1 VFYRF
6 FGLSGPPF
14 EFGSSPNT
22 LFMST
27 PHREALSALEW
38 GVAHETSGF
47 TLLVG
52 ETGTGKTTLVNALLA
67 QQHERVQ
74 AAYVLNPRLRIEE
87 IMNLVL
93 EQLKV
98 ENVPTD
104 RLGLWREIERKI
116 TQLEEG
122 ERIMVI
128 VDDAQD
134 LSDDCLEDL
143 RLLSN
148 CEAHGNKRL
157 HFILVSQPELLTRLR
172 TQKLRNI
179 NQRIGARA
187 TLNPLKPD
195 EARSYVDY
203 RLRQKGGSAQKI
215 FSAAALRHLIAQ
227 SDGIP
232 RQINLLCN
240 SAMLAAY
247 AEGTGV
253 VTPAA
258 ARAAV
263 SEYRNLHGTLRI
275 SSIRFGSLGLTMR
288 ARPWAT
294 AAVTGAGLAA
304 AAFLYLALS
313 DGFSGP
319 QMQPVEATEAVGGA
333 PEISASGERPASISA
348 PTIATAP
355 APVEPESASISVA
368 PPTVPQLAPATTVK
382 PPSIE
387 GAGKQSPR
395 ADDAVK
401 PPLRADRGN
410 NTTPPA
416 GGGGSPAKGFGL
428 GRGDSP
434 EGLRNSY
441 FGFEVA
447 PGQVSNPGQLAGE
460 TNQPGSGW
468 SASSTASHNA
478 TGRHHR
484 KHQRRTTPHRNYDQ
498 AEDNATPAEPLGDD
512 KSPAAGEAAV
522 TRNAEEPG
530 VN

>member
-14 EFGSSPNT
+14 EFGASPST

-47 TLLVG
+47 TMLVG

-67 QQHERVQ
+67 QHHERVQ

-98 ENVPTD
+98 ENVPAD

-116 TQLEEG
+116 AQLEEG
-122 ERIMVI
+122 ERIVVI

-134 LSDDCLEDL
+134 LDDDCLEDL

-148 CEAHGNKRL
+148 CEANGNKRL

-172 TQKLRNI
+172 TPKLRNI

-187 TLNPLKPD
+187 TLNPLKSD

-203 RLRQKGGSAQKI
+203 RLRQKGGSVQKI

-227 SDGIP
+227 SGGIP

-258 ARAAV
+258 ARTAV
-263 SEYRNLHGTLRI
+263 TEYRNLHGTLRF
-275 SSIRFGSLGLTMR
+275 SSIRYGSFGLTMR
-288 ARPWAT
+288 ARPWFTAT
-294 AAVTGAGLAA
+294 VAAAGLAA
-304 AAFLYLALS
+304 TGFLYLVVS

-319 QMQPVEATEAVGGA
+319 QMRPVEA
-333 PEISASGERPASISA
+333 RPHR
-348 PTIATAP
+348 
-355 APVEPESASISVA
+355 
-368 PPTVPQLAPATTVK
+368 
-382 PPSIE
+382 
-387 GAGKQSPR
+387 SPR
-395 ADDAVK
+395 SRD
-401 PPLRADRGN
+401 PR
-410 NTTPPA
+410 
-416 GGGGSPAKGFGL
+416 
-428 GRGDSP
+428 
-434 EGLRNSY
+434 
-441 FGFEVA
+441 
-447 PGQVSNPGQLAGE
+447 Q
-460 TNQPGSGW
+460 
-468 SASSTASHNA
+468 SALL
-478 TGRHHR
+478 
-484 KHQRRTTPHRNYDQ
+484 PW
-498 AEDNATPAEPLGDD
+498 
-512 KSPAAGEAAV
+512 
-522 TRNAEEPG
+522 
-530 VN
+530 

>member
-1 VFYRF
+1 MFYRF

-67 QQHERVQ
+67 QHHERVQ

-98 ENVPTD
+98 KNVPTD

-116 TQLEEG
+116 TELEEG
-122 ERIMVI
+122 ERIVVI

-134 LSDDCLEDL
+134 LNDDCLEDL

-148 CEAHGNKRL
+148 CEANGNKRL

-172 TQKLRNI
+172 TPKLRNI

-187 TLNPLKPD
+187 TLNPLKSD

-203 RLRQKGGSAQKI
+203 RLRQKGGSVQKI

-227 SDGIP
+227 SSGIP

-258 ARAAV
+258 ARTAV
-263 SEYRNLHGTLRI
+263 TEYRNLYGTLRL

-304 AAFLYLALS
+304 AAFLYLVAA

-319 QMQPVEATEAVGGA
+319 QMQPIEATEAVSAA
-333 PEISASGERPASISA
+333 PEISASGERPVAIPA

-368 PPTVPQLAPATTVK
+368 PPAVPQLAPATTVK
-382 PPSIE
+382 PPSID
-387 GAGKQSPR
+387 GAGKQPPR
-395 ADDAVK
+395 ADGAGK
-401 PPLRADRGN
+401 PPPRADGGN

-416 GGGGSPAKGFGL
+416 DGEGGTAKGFGL
-428 GRGDSP
+428 GRGDSV

-441 FGFEVA
+441 FGFEVE
-447 PGQVSNPGQLAGE
+447 PGQISNAGQLAGE
-460 TNQPGSGW
+460 TNQRGPDG
-468 SASSTASHNA
+468 SASSTTNSA
-478 TGRHHR
+478 TRTHHR
-484 KHQRRTTPHRNYDQ
+484 KHQRRRAPRRNYDQ

-512 KSPAAGEAAV
+512 QSPAGGGAAV
-522 TRNAEEPG
+522 TRNSEERG